1 MMVDCI
7 FPTSENKIFP
17 PYFGIFDAVLCIFS
31 FAYDGISRLIEFTLV
46 LEMFEIDNHDGLL
59 FYFLIAVESGKTCFQ
74 FKRLIFFPWE
84 TRNRLGIRS
93 RVKERKVQYGSSRRI
108 FRYLSIW
115 IWNSGG
121 AVEDLTM
128 DNTTR
133 TPFSEWWAWLE
144 MSLVSWQL
152 YYDEQPKSWKVILL
166 HTTGPVP

>member
-7 FPTSENKIFP
+7 FPTSENKMTKIFT

-31 FAYDGISRLIEFTLV
+31 FACDGISRFTLV

-59 FYFLIAVESGKTCFQ
+59 FYFLIAVCMFSVQKVD
-74 FKRLIFFPWE
+74 FFPWE